1 MKIID
6 AVGALAALAQETR
19 LAIFRVLVKAGPT
32 GIAAGKIAEKLA
44 LPAPTASFH
53 LKELKVAGL
62 LSCRRE
68 GRSLIY
74 VADFTVMKGLIEFL
88 TDDCC
93 GGHPEICALP
103 TPSGKPHQ
111 NERETV

>member
-1 MKIID
+1 MEMID
-6 AVGALAALAQETR
+6 AVGALSALAQETR
-19 LAIFRVLVKAGPT
+19 LAIFHALVKAGPT
-32 GIAAGKIAEKLA
+32 GMAAGKIAQKLT

-53 LKELKVAGL
+53 LKELKGAGL
-62 LSCRRE
+62 VSSWRE

-74 VADFTVMKGLIEFL
+74 VADFAVMKGLIEFL

-103 TPSGKPHQ
+103 PSRDPAR
-111 NERETV
+111 NDAETV

>member
-1 MKIID
+1 MKMID

-32 GIAAGKIAEKLA
+32 GLAAGKIAEKLA

-53 LKELKVAGL
+53 LKELKGAGL
-62 LSCRRE
+62 LSSRRE

-74 VADFTVMKGLIEFL
+74 VADFTVMKGLIGFL

-93 GGHPEICALP
+93 GGHPEVCALP
-103 TPSGKPHQ
+103 VPAKRKHQ
-111 NERETV
+111 HETETV

>member
-1 MKIID
+1 MKMID
-6 AVGALAALAQETR
+6 AVSALAALAQETR

-32 GIAAGKIAEKLA
+32 GLAAGKIAEKLA
-44 LPAPTASFH
+44 LAAPTASFH
-53 LKELKVAGL
+53 LKELKGAGL
-62 LSCRRE
+62 LSSRRE

-93 GGHPEICALP
+93 GGHPEVCALP
-103 TPSGKPHQ
+103 TLAKEKHQ
-111 NERETV
+111 HETETV